1 MRLIQAGSLIQDIDW
16 LDGAKN
22 AWPSGMIHVM
32 KIFPGPQNNQ
42 L

>member
-1 MRLIQAGSLIQDIDW
+1 MRLIQAASDIDW
-16 LDGAKN
+16 LDGAKH
-22 AWPSGMIHVM
+22 AWLSAMIYVM